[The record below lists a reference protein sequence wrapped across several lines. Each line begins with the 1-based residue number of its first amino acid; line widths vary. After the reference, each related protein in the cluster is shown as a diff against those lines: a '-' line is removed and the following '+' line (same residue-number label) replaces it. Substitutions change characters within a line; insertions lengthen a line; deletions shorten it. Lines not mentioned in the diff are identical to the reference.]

1 MNKFICFYKYNNSEI
16 NRKKV
21 LFIMKESI
29 KTNEIVFAGQYLG
42 VVEEY
47 LPDKNSTYTKDGNIY
62 ATKSG
67 IVSIDKNKRELEIR
81 SHQDQDRKVIK
92 MGDIVIGTIVFLR
105 QYSVGID
112 FQAINQKLHFN
123 SSYFGNIHVSQISN
137 KFVEKIADA
146 FQITDIVR
154 AKVIE
159 KDQNEYNLTT
169 SENNL
174 GVIHADCIICGT
186 PLEKIGFNKLRC
198 TRCGNIESRKIA
210 SDYRNVSEKLR
221 Y

>member
-1 MNKFICFYKYNNSEI
+1 
-16 NRKKV
+16 
-21 LFIMKESI
+21 MKESI
-29 KTNEIVFAGQYLG
+29 KTNEIVITGQYLG

-47 LPDKNSTYTKDGNIY
+47 LPDKDSTYTKDGNIY
-62 ATKSG
+62 ATKTG
-67 IVSIDKNKRELEIR
+67 IVSIDKNKREIEIR
-81 SHQDQDRKVIK
+81 SHQNEDRKVVE
-92 MGDIVIGTIVFLR
+92 MGDIVIGTILFLR
-105 QYSVGID
+105 QYSVGLN

-137 KFVEKIADA
+137 KYVEKIADA
-146 FQITDIVR
+146 YQTTDIVR

-159 KDQNEYNLTT
+159 QEQNEYKLST
-169 SENNL
+169 SSNNL

-198 TRCGNIESRKIA
+198 TRCGNIESRKLA
-210 SDYRNVSEKLR
+210 SDYRNVIEKLR